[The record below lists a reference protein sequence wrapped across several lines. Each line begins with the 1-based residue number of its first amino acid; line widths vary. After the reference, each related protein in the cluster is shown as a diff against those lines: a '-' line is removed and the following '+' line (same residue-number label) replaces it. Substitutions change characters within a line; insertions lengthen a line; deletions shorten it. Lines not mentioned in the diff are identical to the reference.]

1 MLAIDRQRAILDRI
15 EVGGSVRTAEMAEI
29 LEVTEET
36 IRRDFEKLEEAGHIK
51 RAHGGAL
58 KPAIGG
64 PWRDLPFGERHS
76 YQVAEK
82 ENVARAALDE
92 VSEGQVLFLDASST
106 VLHLARNLPDVQLT
120 VITNAL
126 QVLWSLR
133 NRSKLTVLSTGG
145 RGRATSSARGYLL
158 LLMSWNRS
166 GARFERGQRFTRG
179 VQAPCHAERGQ
190 INMSRRSHEIG
201 SSFCILFRGARRTG
215 SYYHGRRGR
224 FEHDPKDPIAGGA
237 PAYHELGNPRRRKT
251 CLFHCRDG

>member
-145 RGRATSSARGYLL
+145 RLDINSASFIGPLAEDALLHLHVDTFFFSCRGIDPVRGLSEANDSHAAYKRLVMQSADKSICL
-158 LLMSWNRS
+158 ADHTKLGLRS
-166 GARFERGQRFTRG
+166 AFFFAAPGEPDLIITDGAADLNTTRKIRSRGGHLRIT
-179 VQAPCHAERGQ
+179 
-190 INMSRRSHEIG
+190 N
-201 SSFCILFRGARRTG
+201 
-215 SYYHGRRGR
+215 
-224 FEHDPKDPIAGGA
+224 
-237 PAYHELGNPRRRKT
+237 
-251 CLFHCRDG
+251 